1 MPHLIQR
8 NEKPHELLDRRNQ
21 IRYLLSARAVF
32 SWEGP
37 EQERL
42 EREGVTRD
50 ISESGA
56 FIVTTSCP
64 PARASVRVELF
75 LPPLRGTVATMRI
88 RAEMLVIRI
97 EQAPPGDQQSGFAV
111 ESPGFS
117 ISPGINSDGES
128 GLGLWPRLKDSER

>member
-1 MPHLIQR
+1 MAHLIR
-8 NEKPHELLDRRNQ
+8 RKEKLVGLLDRRKQ
-21 IRYLLSARAVF
+21 IRHELSARAVF

-37 EQERL
+37 ERIRL

-75 LPPLRGTVATMRI
+75 LPPLRGTVATVRL
-88 RAEMLVIRI
+88 RAEMHVIRI

-111 ESPGFS
+111 EGPGFS
-117 ISPGINSDGES
+117 ISPGINLEGES
-128 GLGLWPRLKDSER
+128 GSSLPPRLKN

>member
-1 MPHLIQR
+1 MAHLIR
-8 NEKPHELLDRRNQ
+8 RKEKLVGLLDRRKQ
-21 IRYLLSARAVF
+21 IRHELSARAVF

-37 EQERL
+37 ERERL

-75 LPPLRGTVATMRI
+75 LPPLRGTVATVRL
-88 RAEMLVIRI
+88 RAETHVIRI

-111 ESPGFS
+111 EGPGFS
-117 ISPGINSDGES
+117 ITPRINLGGES
-128 GLGLWPRLKDSER
+128 GSSLPPRLKN